1 MNRDNHR
8 IFLIRHGETD
18 WNKAFRYQGSSDV
31 PLNDEGLRQAALL
44 GTRLSRIRPSRILA
58 SPLMRAFRTAE
69 TIRERNDGA
78 EELETETRDDLR
90 EISFG
95 VWEGLSIP
103 EIKEKDGK
111 TFERWRRAPF
121 SCAPEGGETFPDIM
135 RRSQVLAEEL
145 KCGAPGSDTFVV
157 THGGV
162 LRALIAALL
171 EFDDI
176 DLLWR
181 MRFDNCSISVVD
193 IWNGKSV
200 GSTRSRYP
208 SLLTSNDTHHL
219 RLERDEAIASLV
231 FPF

>member
-95 VWEGLSIP
+95 
-103 EIKEKDGK
+103 EIG
-111 TFERWRRAPF
+111 RAH
-121 SCAPEGGETFPDIM
+121 
-135 RRSQVLAEEL
+135 V
-145 KCGAPGSDTFVV
+145 
-157 THGGV
+157 
-162 LRALIAALL
+162 
-171 EFDDI
+171 
-176 DLLWR
+176 
-181 MRFDNCSISVVD
+181 
-193 IWNGKSV
+193 
-200 GSTRSRYP
+200 
-208 SLLTSNDTHHL
+208 
-219 RLERDEAIASLV
+219 
-231 FPF
+231 